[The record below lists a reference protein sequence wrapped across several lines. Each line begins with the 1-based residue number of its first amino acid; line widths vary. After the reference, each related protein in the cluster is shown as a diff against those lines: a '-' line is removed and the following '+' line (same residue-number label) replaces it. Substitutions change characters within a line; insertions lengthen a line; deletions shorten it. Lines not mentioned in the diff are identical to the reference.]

1 MRNVSSPES
10 WAYLSR
16 VVEGPSI
23 HIQEFITNGRSADEI
38 AHGVRTRASWI
49 GALGPQ
55 TQNRSSVSIRTMIEN
70 VP

>member
-23 HIQEFITNGRSADEI
+23 HIQEFIANGRSADEI

-49 GALGPQ
+49 GALGTADAKPLYLGP
-55 TQNRSSVSIRTMIEN
+55 TCAGSRAC
-70 VP
+70 